1 MYPVN
6 STDSYCC
13 ESPKLREV
21 IKLCYHKTFP
31 SPYNALFLQ
40 GRATFDWIFHINVIL
55 CSKEVLVLFDVPS
68 TILFYCPK
76 SINNCRN
83 VVT

>member
-21 IKLCYHKTFP
+21 IKLCYHKAFR
-31 SPYNALFLQ
+31 SPYNVLFLQ
-40 GRATFDWIFHINVIL
+40 VRATFDWIFHNNVIL
-55 CSKEVLVLFDVPS
+55 CSKESLVLIDIPS
-68 TILFYCPK
+68 TILFTALN
-76 SINNCRN
+76 SLIIADM
-83 VVT
+83 